1 MTTIDSRRGYNSP
14 SLSHSA
20 TNTPAGRSAPR
31 SASAA
36 STTGS
41 SATGHSAAGSSATDG
56 AAAGPY
62 RDLSSWDRSE
72 WVAHALCRNDG
83 GDSLFVKGAAQRDA
97 ALRCLNCPVLI
108 QCRADALDS
117 RVEFGVWGGMTERER
132 RSILRHFPDVP
143 SWRNLLDPVTR
154 GATLAE
160 GEGDPEGA
168 LEALKALNVNTERR
182 FKRHKSS
189 KMQQFTRVLNDI
201 ADQLDTSSEE
211 ESSEM
216 ETLKTIETLRHFKE
230 QSSSE

>member
-31 SASAA
+31 SASTA
-36 STTGS
+36 STT
-41 SATGHSAAGSSATDG
+41 GSSATDG

-108 QCRADALDS
+108 SAVLMRLIPAWSLVC
-117 RVEFGVWGGMTERER
+117 
-132 RSILRHFPDVP
+132 
-143 SWRNLLDPVTR
+143 
-154 GATLAE
+154 GA
-160 GEGDPEGA
+160 
-168 LEALKALNVNTERR
+168 V
-182 FKRHKSS
+182 
-189 KMQQFTRVLNDI
+189 
-201 ADQLDTSSEE
+201 
-211 ESSEM
+211 
-216 ETLKTIETLRHFKE
+216 
-230 QSSSE
+230 